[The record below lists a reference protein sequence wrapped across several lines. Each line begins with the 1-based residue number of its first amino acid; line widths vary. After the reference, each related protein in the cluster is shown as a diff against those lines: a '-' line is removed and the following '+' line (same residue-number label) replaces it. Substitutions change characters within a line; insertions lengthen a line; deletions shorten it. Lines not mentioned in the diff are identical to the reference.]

1 MDLEATACVH
11 SLQYSLQYSYLSACD
26 VIGKLHV
33 CKHCSLEGM
42 CAKSISKLVT
52 EETLVR
58 ICSFVVARML
68 LADDHST
75 SC

>member
-1 MDLEATACVH
+1 VT
-11 SLQYSLQYSYLSACD
+11 CD

-33 CKHCSLEGM
+33 CKHCNLEGM